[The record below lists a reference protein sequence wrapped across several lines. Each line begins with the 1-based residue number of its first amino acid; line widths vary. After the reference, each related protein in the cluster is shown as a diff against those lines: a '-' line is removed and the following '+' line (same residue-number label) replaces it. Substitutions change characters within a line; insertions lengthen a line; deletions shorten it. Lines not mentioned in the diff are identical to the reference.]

1 MKKVCIV
8 QSSAAQ
14 EAVRRV
20 IDGAEEPAICV
31 GTCNQTRQV
40 RHEGA
45 TLSIMYLEGAS
56 TIGNATEALCGSL
69 ELPKEKFGLFD
80 DQNAELWPDD
90 VLSEEGE
97 LYLKK
102 REDGSF
108 GAYVLGLETV
118 KKLFF
123 LKKKR
128 KKKENLSSLLS
139 L

>member
-14 EAVRRV
+14 EAVNRV

-40 RHEGA
+40 RHEGT
-45 TLSIMYLEGAS
+45 TLSIMYLEGES

-108 GAYVLGLETV
+108 RAYVLGLETV
-118 KKLFF
+118 RNCFF
-123 LKKKR
+123 LKKK
-128 KKKENLSSLLS
+128 KKEKKLIVSSLL
-139 L
+139 